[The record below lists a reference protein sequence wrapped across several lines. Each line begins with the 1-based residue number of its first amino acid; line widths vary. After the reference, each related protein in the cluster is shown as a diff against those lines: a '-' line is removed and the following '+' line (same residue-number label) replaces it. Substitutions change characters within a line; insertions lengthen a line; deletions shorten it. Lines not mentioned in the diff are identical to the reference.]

1 MQTRPGLGTGAPRR
15 AQLAVVAAALLLARA
30 QPAEA
35 AWWTVAETEEHTLP
49 RVHIGP
55 ALSFWTGTFE
65 RTENACRGGSVL
77 TPPNSEALFGGCAG
91 PSNEI
96 GFAFGAA
103 VTVRVWGPI
112 HLAAEL
118 DLVSTIPERDY
129 DLLSQVI
136 IALPMSL
143 LLTFPEWRFRPVARL
158 TVLPFV
164 SVRDL
169 GRDFTVGGEGGL
181 ATEVPGLGTLE
192 ISGGYQTAEKTQIGL
207 VRLALLFG
215 A

>member
-1 MQTRPGLGTGAPRR
+1 MKPPSVRRPLPA
-15 AQLAVVAAALLLARA
+15 LAVALGLLGQAL
-30 QPAEA
+30 PAEA
-35 AWWTVAETEEHTLP
+35 GWWTVSEAEETTLP

-65 RTENACRGGSVL
+65 RTENACRGGTLL
-77 TPPNSEALFGGCAG
+77 TPPDAQALFGGCAG

-96 GFAFGAA
+96 GFAFGPA

-129 DLLSQVI
+129 DLLSQII

-143 LLTFPEWRFRPVARL
+143 LLTFPEWRFRPVARV

-164 SVRDL
+164 SLRDL

-192 ISGGYQTAEKTQIGL
+192 ISGGYQTAEKTKIGL